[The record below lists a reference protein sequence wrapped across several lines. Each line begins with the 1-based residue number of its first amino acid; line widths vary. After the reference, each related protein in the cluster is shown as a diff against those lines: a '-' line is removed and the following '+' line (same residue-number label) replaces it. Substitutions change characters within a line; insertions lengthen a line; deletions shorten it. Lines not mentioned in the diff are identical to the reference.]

1 MVWKSPWS
9 ADSGMGDGKVLFQI
23 GPLKQSVIA
32 LSYRHLPERK
42 RSILA
47 QKCFGCF
54 NGHLRNLNGALGIS
68 ALARTRGN
76 PMSIRL

>member
-42 RSILA
+42 HVLFWRKKA
-47 QKCFGCF
+47 
-54 NGHLRNLNGALGIS
+54 S
-68 ALARTRGN
+68 AVLTD
-76 PMSIRL
+76 IYVI